1 MKRSIISLLL
11 LFCFISS
18 WAQINDTY
26 WRDDKTGD
34 WLLGITDK
42 NIIYDCKIWD
52 ISSVNEKKGS
62 FSITATNNGQLLALN
77 ISKEK
82 DSQRTITINKQKHV
96 CSLITSEFLPD
107 YPEKDT
113 RTDFT
118 DNHYRKGDSVTIV
131 GWIRD
136 TPESLKDE
144 EFWLTGTSVYDVD
157 NLITKVDS
165 LGLFSFR
172 MPVWNSTY
180 YSYRDLNILV
190 EPNETYFI
198 LLDRISNQT
207 LFMGKNARVL
217 NEINHYK
224 ISPEVTN
231 YYDIK
236 DFDATAFLAK
246 NESIKNIAIQ
256 QLDSICNEHPTLSV
270 RFKTFWQNNIHAK
283 IADILMQG
291 RFKMPNFKVS
301 DEYFKVVTDEYIKK
315 IQEPYT
321 TCGNFCYF
329 MTDYADNIE
338 KTNEDKFWE
347 MVKYGIFSADKAGIT
362 KLSEQEKQHVEDFVT
377 EYNILQGKL
386 NNTTDTVAKKKLIEE
401 YENKDFCK
409 TFNKLSENKELN
421 EYVRNKLESRK
432 TYYLLEDLKAL
443 GFSQNFLDMYLCQKL
458 IISIDKNRIPLSQ
471 RELAICNDNIQSQA
485 VKDYVYEL
493 SDKYEAISKR
503 MLSDECLK
511 SNDIVKGLSDGEQIF
526 KKLVEPYKGKIILID
541 VWGTW
546 CGPCKYDLSHSQE
559 EYERLKPYDM
569 VFMYLANTSPEESWK
584 NVIKE
589 YNVTG
594 DNVVHYRL
602 PDNQQ
607 KAVQEYLKVEHYPTN
622 RLVDK
627 DGSLLDVEVYVGDLP
642 SLEDTIN
649 KLTGKQ

>member
-1 MKRSIISLLL
+1 
-11 LFCFISS
+11 
-18 WAQINDTY
+18 
-26 WRDDKTGD
+26 
-34 WLLGITDK
+34 
-42 NIIYDCKIWD
+42 
-52 ISSVNEKKGS
+52 
-62 FSITATNNGQLLALN
+62 
-77 ISKEK
+77 
-82 DSQRTITINKQKHV
+82 
-96 CSLITSEFLPD
+96 
-107 YPEKDT
+107 
-113 RTDFT
+113 
-118 DNHYRKGDSVTIV
+118 
-131 GWIRD
+131 
-136 TPESLKDE
+136 
-144 EFWLTGTSVYDVD
+144 
-157 NLITKVDS
+157 
-165 LGLFSFR
+165 
-172 MPVWNSTY
+172 
-180 YSYRDLNILV
+180 
-190 EPNETYFI
+190 
-198 LLDRISNQT
+198 
-207 LFMGKNARVL
+207 
-217 NEINHYK
+217 
-224 ISPEVTN
+224 
-231 YYDIK
+231 
-236 DFDATAFLAK
+236 
-246 NESIKNIAIQ
+246 
-256 QLDSICNEHPTLSV
+256 
-270 RFKTFWQNNIHAK
+270 
-283 IADILMQG
+283 MQG

-301 DEYFKVVTDEYIKK
+301 DEYFKVVTDEYLKK

-338 KTNEDKFWE
+338 KTYEDKFWE

-401 YENKDFCK
+401 FENKDFCK

-443 GFSQNFLDMYLCQKL
+443 GFTQNFLDMYLCQKL

>member
-62 FSITATNNGQLLALN
+62 FSITAINNGQQLALN

-113 RTDFT
+113 RKVFA
-118 DNHYRKGDSVTIV
+118 DNHYCKGDSVTIV

-157 NLITKVDS
+157 NPITKVGS

-231 YYDIK
+231 HYDIK

-246 NESIKNIAIQ
+246 NESIKNSAIQ

-291 RFKMPNFKVS
+291 RFNMPNFKVS
-301 DEYFKVVTDEYIKK
+301 DEYFKVVTDEYLKK

-338 KTNEDKFWE
+338 KTDEDKFWE

-401 YENKDFCK
+401 FENKDFCK

-458 IISIDKNRIPLSQ
+458 IINIDKNRIPLSQ

>member
-42 NIIYDCKIWD
+42 NIIYDCKIRD

-62 FSITATNNGQLLALN
+62 FSITAINNGQQLALN

-113 RTDFT
+113 RKVFA
-118 DNHYRKGDSVTIV
+118 DNHYCKGDSVTIV

-157 NLITKVDS
+157 NPITKVDS

-231 YYDIK
+231 HYDIK
-236 DFDATAFLAK
+236 DF
-246 NESIKNIAIQ
+246 
-256 QLDSICNEHPTLSV
+256 V
-270 RFKTFWQNNIHAK
+270 
-283 IADILMQG
+283 MQ
-291 RFKMPNFKVS
+291 
-301 DEYFKVVTDEYIKK
+301 
-315 IQEPYT
+315 
-321 TCGNFCYF
+321 
-329 MTDYADNIE
+329 
-338 KTNEDKFWE
+338 
-347 MVKYGIFSADKAGIT
+347 
-362 KLSEQEKQHVEDFVT
+362 
-377 EYNILQGKL
+377 
-386 NNTTDTVAKKKLIEE
+386 
-401 YENKDFCK
+401 
-409 TFNKLSENKELN
+409 
-421 EYVRNKLESRK
+421 
-432 TYYLLEDLKAL
+432 
-443 GFSQNFLDMYLCQKL
+443 
-458 IISIDKNRIPLSQ
+458 
-471 RELAICNDNIQSQA
+471 
-485 VKDYVYEL
+485 
-493 SDKYEAISKR
+493 
-503 MLSDECLK
+503 
-511 SNDIVKGLSDGEQIF
+511 
-526 KKLVEPYKGKIILID
+526 
-541 VWGTW
+541 
-546 CGPCKYDLSHSQE
+546 
-559 EYERLKPYDM
+559 RL
-569 VFMYLANTSPEESWK
+569 
-584 NVIKE
+584 
-589 YNVTG
+589 
-594 DNVVHYRL
+594 
-602 PDNQQ
+602 
-607 KAVQEYLKVEHYPTN
+607 
-622 RLVDK
+622 
-627 DGSLLDVEVYVGDLP
+627 SLLR
-642 SLEDTIN
+642 T
-649 KLTGKQ
+649 KA